1 MSTLISDNIKGRG
14 DAKVINVFAGHAT
27 SSTRTTNLEQGLAKL
42 SIKFNGA
49 SATAAED
56 STGVSHSFNVASLV
70 DVSTGRYKININNDM
85 TDGDY
90 AISHSVSSNTSGG
103 SDQIPMI
110 DSSNAPD
117 DESFGV
123 MAVRA
128 SFADVTIVCCLV
140 HGDLA

>member
-14 DAKVINVFAGHAT
+14 DAKVVNVFAGHAT
-27 SSTRTTNLEQGLAKL
+27 NSTRTTNLEQGLAKL

-49 SATAAED
+49 SATSAED

-70 DVSTGRYKININNDM
+70 DVSTGRYKINIDNNM
-85 TDGDY
+85 LDGDY
-90 AISHSVSSNTSGG
+90 AFLHAVSPDTSGG
-103 SDQIPMI
+103 SDAIPML
-110 DSSNAPD
+110 DASNAPD

-128 SFADVTIVCCLV
+128 SFFDVSIVCCSV

>member
-1 MSTLISDNIKGRG
+1 
-14 DAKVINVFAGHAT
+14 
-27 SSTRTTNLEQGLAKL
+27 
-42 SIKFNGA
+42 
-49 SATAAED
+49 
-56 STGVSHSFNVASLV
+56 
-70 DVSTGRYKININNDM
+70 M

-110 DSSNAPD
+110 ETTTAPAAG
-117 DESFGV
+117 SFGV

-128 SFADVTIVCCLV
+128 SFADVTIVCCSV

>member
-1 MSTLISDNIKGRG
+1 MSTLRVDNLKGKTT
-14 DAKVINVFAGHAT
+14 DKVVNVFASHNSGT
-27 SSTRTTNLEQGLAKL
+27 TTTNLEQGLAKC

-90 AISHSVSSNTSGG
+90 AISHAVSPDTSGG
-103 SDQIPMI
+103 SDAIPMI
-110 DSSNAPD
+110 DSTNVPAAG
-117 DESFGV
+117 SFGV

-128 SFADVTIVCCLV
+128 SFFDVTIVCCSV